1 MSLLRLLPGSDLGVR
16 LRKRMDSLDLRA
28 QLSDLQDQSEYSS
41 PQDRRQRGRRFEEF
55 LRALLEREALDPR
68 IRIRPSGEELDGSL
82 ILDGRVFL
90 IEAKWHANAI
100 PASSIYAFKGKV
112 DGKLVGT
119 IGLFVSMSGYSSE
132 AVDALTSGKTINVLL
147 FDGNDIESCLTIED
161 GFSLALRAKLRA
173 AADEGLVFFPYRSEQ
188 ITHKSGER
196 NSAVQSIT
204 STVRTDAVSA
214 GQGQELVVVCEGMTD
229 RSILGHL
236 ATRILQQEGRTATLR
251 MVSALGKLPLPH
263 LANALRKE
271 LSFPAEFLIVA
282 DADGDVDGTTSYIES
297 ELEKDGVQLIVVEPT
312 LEAWLLPDA
321 ADPQRKLRA
330 IHRQIGASTILRT
343 AEQLADEIDLQD
355 LQERHESFSQ
365 YYRFIVASSQNV

>member
-1 MSLLRLLPGSDLGVR
+1 
-16 LRKRMDSLDLRA
+16 
-28 QLSDLQDQSEYSS
+28 
-41 PQDRRQRGRRFEEF
+41 
-55 LRALLEREALDPR
+55 
-68 IRIRPSGEELDGSL
+68 
-82 ILDGRVFL
+82 
-90 IEAKWHANAI
+90 
-100 PASSIYAFKGKV
+100 
-112 DGKLVGT
+112 
-119 IGLFVSMSGYSSE
+119 
-132 AVDALTSGKTINVLL
+132 
-147 FDGNDIESCLTIED
+147 
-161 GFSLALRAKLRA
+161 
-173 AADEGLVFFPYRSEQ
+173 
-188 ITHKSGER
+188 
-196 NSAVQSIT
+196 
-204 STVRTDAVSA
+204 
-214 GQGQELVVVCEGMTD
+214 
-229 RSILGHL
+229 
-236 ATRILQQEGRTATLR
+236 